1 MTQTRTAIVGFAIA
15 YVISIILG
23 GTQIVNPLLPLLGD
37 WVLRLAIILFCL
49 MVTAITNTVLF
60 RVVGVDS
67 RRVETRRQ
75 EPLRGKHS

>member
-1 MTQTRTAIVGFAIA
+1 MKTNLTNDHNPLLKLVFKGFKYFLLALVGFAIA

-49 MVTAITNTVLF
+49 MVTAII
-60 RVVGVDS
+60 
-67 RRVETRRQ
+67 VES
-75 EPLRGKHS
+75 LR